1 MHSPFVCAA
10 AQRSFQTSQR
20 WPPDCAGSKLSAQQF
35 QYRNLKC
42 LRYNPASESKIWPA
56 VIHSREKRGRCAFRP
71 LTIFEGHAHPLVVS
85 EQQPASLAQLR
96 TLMTETTPDRQLVTR
111 LLKEWGGGKKAAL
124 DELMPLVY
132 QQLHKLASICLSSE
146 RPDHTLRATALV
158 HEAYIRL
165 VDADVA
171 WQDRVHFF
179 AVSSRLLR
187 RILVDHA
194 RAHRRQKRG
203 GGAETISFDESLM
216 IGPQTAGEIVALDE
230 ALQRLAAHDRR
241 KSDIIELLSFGGLTY
256 DETAAALEIS
266 PATVDRELRMAK
278 AWLRREL
285 TQDSP
290 SA

>member
-1 MHSPFVCAA
+1 
-10 AQRSFQTSQR
+10 
-20 WPPDCAGSKLSAQQF
+20 
-35 QYRNLKC
+35 
-42 LRYNPASESKIWPA
+42 
-56 VIHSREKRGRCAFRP
+56 
-71 LTIFEGHAHPLVVS
+71 
-85 EQQPASLAQLR
+85 
-96 TLMTETTPDRQLVTR
+96 MTDTTPDRQLVTR